1 MGPFT
6 FLIPTTWNWHV
17 RDRNYPITGL
27 DKLLGLQELSFP
39 EFLENRHTKVAELSV
54 LRAGRF
60 DPAEDIIGIH
70 FY

>member
-1 MGPFT
+1 M
-6 FLIPTTWNWHV
+6 